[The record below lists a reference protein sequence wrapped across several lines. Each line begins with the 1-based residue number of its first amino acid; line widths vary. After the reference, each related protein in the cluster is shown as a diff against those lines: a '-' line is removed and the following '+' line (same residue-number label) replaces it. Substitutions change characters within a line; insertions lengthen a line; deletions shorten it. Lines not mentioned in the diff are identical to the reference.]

1 MPRTTFP
8 PTPAPSTDIVG
19 KDSVNELLCKE
30 KTSFALPPPAI
41 APAPSRNRP
50 LEEERPQDGSA
61 GSDFSLPP
69 PPTRS
74 RKIIQMTPKTSQ
86 APEHVN
92 SPTEATPAR
101 ARQTG
106 ARGAPAARKTTTK
119 KQSNTTS
126 QAGKRTARKTAHSVI
141 ERRRRSKMN
150 EEFGVLKNMIPACK
164 DQDMHKLAI
173 LQASIEYLRYLEQ
186 CVTDLK
192 AATNLKTIPLNVQH
206 FTPTEH
212 QTNEE
217 QEDEDEDEDEED
229 SDVEM
234 TGREL
239 LPLQT
244 ARQEQESPFTTP
256 LSTTASPAIGFLVGQ
271 KPVCHVSSLS
281 GLPSP
286 ALGSQT
292 STGPD
297 YARPYAHSAST
308 SPTLAGN
315 VSKEADEEATAALL
329 MLKKDRRNTNTSSSS
344 SSGRGMSVKDL
355 LSS

>member
-8 PTPAPSTDIVG
+8 PTPASSTDIVG
-19 KDSVNELLCKE
+19 KDSANQLLCKE
-30 KTSFALPPPAI
+30 KISFALPPPAI

-50 LEEERPQDGSA
+50 LEEERPQDGPTE
-61 GSDFSLPP
+61 SDFSLPP

-74 RKIIQMTPKTSQ
+74 RTIIQMTPKMSQ
-86 APEHVN
+86 APEFVK
-92 SPTEATPAR
+92 SPTGATSAR

-106 ARGAPAARKTTTK
+106 VRGAPAARKTTTK
-119 KQSNTTS
+119 KQPNTTS

-192 AATNLKTIPLNVQH
+192 AATNLKTSPLNVQH
-206 FTPTEH
+206 FTPTER
-212 QTNEE
+212 QTNDE
-217 QEDEDEDEDEED
+217 QEDEDEDEDT
-229 SDVEM
+229 DVEM

-244 ARQEQESPFTTP
+244 ARQEQESPLTTP
-256 LSTTASPAIGFLVGQ
+256 FSTTASPAIEFLVGQ
-271 KPVCHVSSLS
+271 KPVCHVSSLA

-297 YARPYAHSAST
+297 YIRPYAHSAST
-308 SPTLAGN
+308 SPTLAGK
-315 VSKEADEEATAALL
+315 VSKEADEEATEALL
-329 MLKKDRRNTNTSSSS
+329 MLKKDRRNTNTSSSG